1 MPTFL
6 LKRFNKM
13 RIAYALFI
21 ENQRKDLIPGIQTFL
36 ANPDDYFTSAI
47 LTAGSSG
54 IYQGIDL
61 KIRHIRI
68 SCSLGH
74 QPPEFLE
81 SGLMDIPRQHI
92 VSTANRCRQ
101 AYHLSHHCSC
111 PHDSDRS
118 ESNMAHTDVATSHHH
133 IVYILA
139 AEASERNRIE
149 A

>member
-47 LTAGSSG
+47 FTAGGSG
-54 IYQGIDL
+54 IYESIYL
-61 KIRHIRI
+61 KIRHIGI
-68 SCSLGH
+68 AGTLLH
-74 QPPEFLE
+74 QMAELFKA
-81 SGLMDIPRQHI
+81 SLMDITRHHPLL
-92 VSTANRCRQ
+92 TADRGRETHDF
-101 AYHLSHHCSC
+101 AHHGGC
-111 PHDSDRS
+111 PHHSDRAQC
-118 ESNMAHTDVATSHHH
+118 NMAYTYIATCHHH